1 VTVAPVLSRV
11 KIADLVVQRLG
22 RERMRAAAEF
32 RQSGRVASFI
42 LEDVLPAEHARAI
55 YEAFPPVD
63 RLVLKR
69 TLGQLKYVGY
79 QMDAYDP
86 LLTQVIYAFQDPRI
100 VCAIGDITGLAGL
113 LPDDKLYAGGI
124 SLMTQ
129 GQYLNPHLDNSND
142 IERNNYRVLNLLYY
156 ITPDWQDDAG
166 GHLELWDNGP
176 GKPQRT
182 IHSRFNRLVVMQT
195 DERSW
200 HSVSKVVREGRRCCV
215 SNYYFSPRPAGRDAS
230 YTVTAFRG

>member
-42 LEDVLPAEHARAI
+42 LEDGLPAEHARAI

-79 QMDAYDP
+79 
-86 LLTQVIYAFQDPRI
+86 
-100 VCAIGDITGLAGL
+100 
-113 LPDDKLYAGGI
+113 
-124 SLMTQ
+124 
-129 GQYLNPHLDNSND
+129 H
-142 IERNNYRVLNLLYY
+142 
-156 ITPDWQDDAG
+156 
-166 GHLELWDNGP
+166 
-176 GKPQRT
+176 
-182 IHSRFNRLVVMQT
+182 
-195 DERSW
+195 
-200 HSVSKVVREGRRCCV
+200 
-215 SNYYFSPRPAGRDAS
+215 
-230 YTVTAFRG
+230 

>member
-1 VTVAPVLSRV
+1 
-11 KIADLVVQRLG
+11 
-22 RERMRAAAEF
+22 M
-32 RQSGRVASFI
+32 
-42 LEDVLPAEHARAI
+42 VLPAEHARAI

-129 GQYLNPHLDNSND
+129 GQYLNPHLDNSHD
-142 IERNNYRVLNLLYY
+142 IERNNYRVLKSAVLY
-156 ITPDWQDDAG
+156 
-166 GHLELWDNGP
+166 
-176 GKPQRT
+176 
-182 IHSRFNRLVVMQT
+182 HSRLA
-195 DERSW
+195 
-200 HSVSKVVREGRRCCV
+200 RRCRRA
-215 SNYYFSPRPAGRDAS
+215 PRAMGQRAG
-230 YTVTAFRG
+230 